1 MGKFMEKTKKLFEY
15 FKGGF
20 ERFRVTIIFALISF
34 ILVVLIT
41 EIGDLDF
48 KRFFVAVLEEGR
60 NCCILG
66 IFMTAMFEVVRE
78 EYFGEK
84 KKWSFRSIYTVL
96 TVVIIAIFYFVCF
109 IVYNYKIG
117 FWMLFPISILL
128 FLLIPIL
135 KKGNKEKYLQ
145 SVFVNFVV
153 SCIFATVLWI
163 GIMIILTTVAVLFGF
178 DMFGWFILR
187 FYLYSW
193 VFVFDVLGISLFLSL
208 LKKPD
213 DDLESYDF
221 PYILKMLVKFVI
233 VPLITIYTGILYIYF
248 INVIISMK
256 LPKGLISHLVL
267 WYTAFSLF
275 IIILI
280 TPLIKSD
287 KFLGNFKKYFP
298 YFSIPLIF
306 ASLLAIFQRIYQYGI
321 TENRYYVLLL
331 IFWLFFCMISFI
343 RNSKV
348 AKILISLILCLVIAV
363 YTPFN
368 AERVSV
374 YSQSQRLKRMLVKY
388 GALKNGKISKITQ
401 NLTNRQ
407 GNQIYT
413 VIDYIYSRGKS
424 SVKSLGLKNSS
435 GKVYEISDDLERDL
449 GIKDSWRNYYGEE
462 DGEDGESYDNR
473 KAVNYDLKTEEN
485 ASDILDAKGYDNV
498 IHYQKKWGE
507 STDLTYKSG
516 EYKVAILNKIITVS
530 DKNGKELA
538 KFNCEDLI
546 KQVLAKLKTLK
557 LENSGG
563 SDEEY
568 KVLPKDFEY
577 VGTAGDINYKISL
590 QNIYEEI
597 TDGKMTDINYEFYFM
612 FSEKNNF

>member
-1 MGKFMEKTKKLFEY
+1 
-15 FKGGF
+15 
-20 ERFRVTIIFALISF
+20 
-34 ILVVLIT
+34 
-41 EIGDLDF
+41 
-48 KRFFVAVLEEGR
+48 
-60 NCCILG
+60 
-66 IFMTAMFEVVRE
+66 
-78 EYFGEK
+78 
-84 KKWSFRSIYTVL
+84 
-96 TVVIIAIFYFVCF
+96 
-109 IVYNYKIG
+109 
-117 FWMLFPISILL
+117 
-128 FLLIPIL
+128 
-135 KKGNKEKYLQ
+135 
-145 SVFVNFVV
+145 
-153 SCIFATVLWI
+153 
-163 GIMIILTTVAVLFGF
+163 
-178 DMFGWFILR
+178 
-187 FYLYSW
+187 
-193 VFVFDVLGISLFLSL
+193 
-208 LKKPD
+208 
-213 DDLESYDF
+213 
-221 PYILKMLVKFVI
+221 
-233 VPLITIYTGILYIYF
+233 
-248 INVIISMK
+248 MK

-485 ASDILDAKGYDNV
+485 VSDILDAKGYDNV

-516 EYKVAILNKIITVS
+516 EYKVAILNKMITVS

>member
-1 MGKFMEKTKKLFEY
+1 M
-15 FKGGF
+15 
-20 ERFRVTIIFALISF
+20 
-34 ILVVLIT
+34 
-41 EIGDLDF
+41 
-48 KRFFVAVLEEGR
+48 
-60 NCCILG
+60 
-66 IFMTAMFEVVRE
+66 
-78 EYFGEK
+78 
-84 KKWSFRSIYTVL
+84 
-96 TVVIIAIFYFVCF
+96 
-109 IVYNYKIG
+109 
-117 FWMLFPISILL
+117 
-128 FLLIPIL
+128 
-135 KKGNKEKYLQ
+135 
-145 SVFVNFVV
+145 
-153 SCIFATVLWI
+153 
-163 GIMIILTTVAVLFGF
+163 
-178 DMFGWFILR
+178 
-187 FYLYSW
+187 
-193 VFVFDVLGISLFLSL
+193 SL

-413 VIDYIYSRGKS
+413 VIDYIYSREKS

-485 ASDILDAKGYDNV
+485 TSDILDAKGYDNV

>member
-1 MGKFMEKTKKLFEY
+1 
-15 FKGGF
+15 
-20 ERFRVTIIFALISF
+20 
-34 ILVVLIT
+34 
-41 EIGDLDF
+41 
-48 KRFFVAVLEEGR
+48 
-60 NCCILG
+60 
-66 IFMTAMFEVVRE
+66 
-78 EYFGEK
+78 
-84 KKWSFRSIYTVL
+84 
-96 TVVIIAIFYFVCF
+96 
-109 IVYNYKIG
+109 
-117 FWMLFPISILL
+117 
-128 FLLIPIL
+128 
-135 KKGNKEKYLQ
+135 
-145 SVFVNFVV
+145 
-153 SCIFATVLWI
+153 
-163 GIMIILTTVAVLFGF
+163 
-178 DMFGWFILR
+178 
-187 FYLYSW
+187 
-193 VFVFDVLGISLFLSL
+193 
-208 LKKPD
+208 
-213 DDLESYDF
+213 
-221 PYILKMLVKFVI
+221 
-233 VPLITIYTGILYIYF
+233 
-248 INVIISMK
+248 MK

-363 YTPFN
+363 YSPFN

-462 DGEDGESYDNR
+462 DGEDGESYDIR

-485 ASDILDAKGYDNV
+485 TSDILDAKGYDNV

>member
-1 MGKFMEKTKKLFEY
+1 
-15 FKGGF
+15 
-20 ERFRVTIIFALISF
+20 
-34 ILVVLIT
+34 
-41 EIGDLDF
+41 
-48 KRFFVAVLEEGR
+48 
-60 NCCILG
+60 
-66 IFMTAMFEVVRE
+66 
-78 EYFGEK
+78 
-84 KKWSFRSIYTVL
+84 
-96 TVVIIAIFYFVCF
+96 
-109 IVYNYKIG
+109 
-117 FWMLFPISILL
+117 
-128 FLLIPIL
+128 
-135 KKGNKEKYLQ
+135 
-145 SVFVNFVV
+145 
-153 SCIFATVLWI
+153 
-163 GIMIILTTVAVLFGF
+163 
-178 DMFGWFILR
+178 
-187 FYLYSW
+187 
-193 VFVFDVLGISLFLSL
+193 
-208 LKKPD
+208 
-213 DDLESYDF
+213 
-221 PYILKMLVKFVI
+221 
-233 VPLITIYTGILYIYF
+233 
-248 INVIISMK
+248 MK